1 MVSFVVLKD
10 PVTTFVTAFNNSYK
24 LTNDLLIFKLIDH
37 TQIISHYMSIMSG
50 GNNKILGHPDPNS

>member
-24 LTNDLLIFKLIDH
+24 LTNDLLIFKLIDSK
-37 TQIISHYMSIMSG
+37 QIISPYLSMVSG
-50 GNNKILGHPDPNS
+50 GNETILGHPDPSN